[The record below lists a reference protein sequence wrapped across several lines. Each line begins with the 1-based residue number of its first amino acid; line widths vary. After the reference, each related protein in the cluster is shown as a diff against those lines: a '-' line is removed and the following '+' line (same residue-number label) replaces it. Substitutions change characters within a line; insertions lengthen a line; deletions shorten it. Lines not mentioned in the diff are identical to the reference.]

1 MKWRRIWLKRKC
13 IAGVGVCV
21 LLLGMFTGCDGKGD
35 RQNTVLSHD
44 ASALDVQQED
54 TDKLPEGLRKVIY
67 GQDSFID
74 VEQKKE
80 FTMND
85 YTIQA
90 ETGESVRVLLGEYIV
105 CDVDGDGERELVVQV
120 MNGEKTDSQDA
131 AVNVLDLQRD
141 TVLCYRYGKDGVANV
156 YWDGVMEGKNAAG
169 DRWFFTGEYSGMEC
183 ENIRVAER
191 QSICKDGKSGVECFI
206 GPRKVTEEE
215 FEQFVCKYTEKNRLE
230 WMDGLVKN

>member
-13 IAGVGVCV
+13 IAGVCV

-35 RQNTVLSHD
+35 RQNTVSSHD

-105 CDVDGDGERELVVQV
+105 CDVDGDGEREL
-120 MNGEKTDSQDA
+120 
-131 AVNVLDLQRD
+131 
-141 TVLCYRYGKDGVANV
+141 
-156 YWDGVMEGKNAAG
+156 
-169 DRWFFTGEYSGMEC
+169 
-183 ENIRVAER
+183 
-191 QSICKDGKSGVECFI
+191 
-206 GPRKVTEEE
+206 
-215 FEQFVCKYTEKNRLE
+215 
-230 WMDGLVKN
+230 